1 MKRSSEP
8 PGLRAEA
15 MHADQILDISGLKTV
30 FRIGERDV
38 AAVQD
43 LDLTIAPGETLA
55 LVGESGSGK
64 SVTSLSI
71 MGLLP
76 KRVGRV
82 ADGSIRF
89 RGKSGQTRDLAKLD
103 AESLR
108 QIRGNDIAMVFQEPM
123 TSLNPVYTI
132 GEQIAEPMRIHLGRS
147 HKDAASTAVK
157 LLADVGIPD
166 PERRARQYPH
176 ELSGGMR
183 QRATIAMALACDPV
197 LLIADEPTTAL
208 DVTIQAQILDL
219 LQTLQAKR
227 GMGILFVTHNL
238 GVVAEIAGRVAVM
251 YAGRIVETGTVSD
264 VFAHPRHPYT
274 VGLMRSV
281 PKLGE
286 ATELKRKGLSLPT
299 IAGSVPS
306 LMQLPKGCSF
316 APRCSYAIDACR
328 ADVPPLFDTGNSQKS
343 RCIRWQE
350 V

>member
-1 MKRSSEP
+1 
-8 PGLRAEA
+8 
-15 MHADQILDISGLKTV
+15 MHTAPVLDISGLKTV
-30 FRIGERDV
+30 FRIGNRQV

-76 KRVGRV
+76 RKVGQV
-82 ADGSIRF
+82 TEGSILF
-89 RGKSGQTRDLAKLD
+89 RGKSGQAQDLTRLD
-103 AESLR
+103 DEGLR
-108 QIRGNDIAMVFQEPM
+108 RIRGNDIAMVFQEPM

-147 HKDAASTAVK
+147 HREAAAAAIK
-157 LLADVGIPD
+157 LLSDVGIPD
-166 PERRARQYPH
+166 PKRRARQYPH

-219 LQTLQAKR
+219 LQKMQDER

-238 GVVAEIAGRVAVM
+238 GVVAEIADRVAVM

-281 PKLGE
+281 PRLGK
-286 ATELKRKGLSLPT
+286 ATELRRRGIPLPT

-306 LMQLPKGCSF
+306 LVHLPTGCSF
-316 APRCSYAIDACR
+316 APRCPLVIDACR
-328 ADVPPLFDTGNSQKS
+328 AGVPPLYETGNGQMS